1 MENRDIARMFER
13 VADLLEIQGANPFRI
28 RAYRTASLTIEGI
41 ATPLASL
48 IGQDDGKALQKLP
61 GIGKDLAGKIVTI
74 VRTGSLPLLAELSR
88 HTPESLV
95 TLLQIPGLGPK
106 RAKLVHEALGVE
118 TIDQLQA
125 AAAAGRLGRIR
136 GFGKATEQSILRA
149 IEQSRL
155 KQVRLR
161 LTEAEAIVRPLVES
175 LRRVPGVERLE
186 IAGSFR
192 RRLETVGDIDILV
205 SASDP
210 APVVDTL
217 TRHPSVV
224 TVQASGDTKC
234 SVVLRRS
241 LQVDLRIVPADSF
254 GAALQY
260 FTGSQ
265 AHGVAVRTIAV
276 KRGLKLN
283 EYGVFRGDERIAG
296 REEEDVYRAVDL
308 PWIPPELR
316 ENRGE
321 VEASAAGRLPRLVE
335 VADIRGDLQMHTTSS
350 DGRHTLEQMAV
361 TAEARGYDY
370 IGITD
375 HTQSLRIAGGMS
387 ADGFRRQFHAIE
399 ALQKRLETLTIL
411 KSAEVDILEDGSLDL
426 DEATLAELDVVVIA
440 VHSRF
445 QLPKEAQTR
454 RIVRAMQHPA
464 ANILAHPTGRRLNRR
479 EPYPVEMREIIAAA
493 RDSGVLL
500 EMNATPE
507 RLDLNDAH
515 AAMAREAGV
524 KLVIS
529 TDAHRMHELDWMR
542 HGVDQARRAWCEP
555 QHIANTRPLAE
566 FRKLLRKR

>member
-41 ATPLASL
+41 GTPLESL

-61 GIGKDLAGKIVTI
+61 GIGKDLAEKIVTI
-74 VRTGSLPLLAELSR
+74 VRTGSLPMLAELSR

-118 TIDQLQA
+118 TIDQLQE
-125 AAAAGRLGRIR
+125 AAAAGRLARIR
-136 GFGKATEQSILRA
+136 GFGTATEQSILRA

-210 APVVDTL
+210 APVVDTF

-321 VEASAAGRLPRLVE
+321 VEASAEGRLPRLVE

-399 ALQKRLETLTIL
+399 ALQRRLETLTIL

-426 DEATLAELDVVVIA
+426 DDATLAELDVVVIA

-454 RIVRAMQHPA
+454 RIVRAIQHPA

-515 AAMAREAGV
+515 AAMARQAGV

>member
-28 RAYRTASLTIEGI
+28 RAYRNASLTIEGI
-41 ATPLASL
+41 GTPLESL

-61 GIGKDLAGKIVTI
+61 GIGKDLAEKIVTI
-74 VRTGSLPLLAELSR
+74 VRTGSLPLLAELSQD
-88 HTPESLV
+88 TPESLV

-106 RAKLVHEALGVE
+106 RAKIVHDALGVQ
-118 TIDQLQA
+118 TIDQLREA
-125 AAAAGRLGRIR
+125 AIAGRLARLR
-136 GFGKATEQSILRA
+136 GFGKASEQAILRA
-149 IEQSRL
+149 IEQARL

-161 LTEAEAIVRPLVES
+161 LTEAEALVRPIVES
-175 LRRVPGVERLE
+175 LGRLSGVERLE

-192 RRLETVGDIDILV
+192 RRLETVGDIDVLV
-205 SASDP
+205 SAPDP
-210 APVVDTL
+210 APVVETF

-224 TVQASGDTKC
+224 TVQASGGTKC

-241 LQVDLRIVPADSF
+241 LQVDLRIVAGDSF

-265 AHGVAVRTIAV
+265 AHGVAVRTIAL

-283 EYGVFRGDERIAG
+283 EYGLFRGEERIAS
-296 REEEDVYRAVDL
+296 REEEDVYRAVGL

-321 VEASAAGRLPRLVE
+321 VEAALAGRLPALVE
-335 VADIRGDLQMHTTSS
+335 VGDIRGDLQMHTTSS

-361 TAEARGYDY
+361 TAEARGYEY

-375 HTQSLRIAGGMS
+375 HTQSLRIAGGLS
-387 ADGFRRQFHAIE
+387 AEGFRRQFHAIE
-399 ALQKRLETLTIL
+399 ALQKRLKTLTVL
-411 KSAEVDILEDGSLDL
+411 KSAEVDILEDGTLDL
-426 DEATLAELDVVVIA
+426 DDDVLAELDAVVIS

-445 QLPKEAQTR
+445 QLPKVEQTR
-454 RIVRAMQHPA
+454 RIIRAIQHPR
-464 ANILAHPTGRRLNRR
+464 ANILAHPTGRRINRR
-479 EPYPVEMREIIAAA
+479 EPYPVEMAEIIAAA
-493 RDSGVLL
+493 RDYGVLL

-507 RLDLNDAH
+507 RLDLHDQH

-542 HGVDQARRAWCEP
+542 HGVDQARRAWCGPE
-555 QHIANTRPLAE
+555 HIANTRPLSE
-566 FRKLLRKR
+566 FRKLLKKR